1 LDNFYDWVEDH
12 VESASEEEKCCR
24 NRMIHLDSDVPNA
37 TLKVEQWN
45 TTNDMELEEKRY
57 TIAQLQ

>member
-24 NRMIHLDSDVPNA
+24 NRMILLDSDVPNA

-45 TTNDMELEEKRY
+45 TTNDMELEEK
-57 TIAQLQ
+57 